1 MCGSYDVS
9 IPHVLA
15 VRQQRPQ
22 FPNMQRRLQRRRRE
36 QHHDFRCPTHRRK
49 QHSHHQP
56 QQPVQKK
63 RQHDQS
69 FSIRSTHASRFQPRR
84 CRLCLRRHRSC
95 LRQIPWTQTRSVVR
109 FKTNIELI
117 KRWLVNVLVFLFW
130 LMKVFLGR
138 KKNTS
143 CSCWDCNRLVEV
155 IGEEFLEALLKLV
168 HQLRWQV
175 MLRSISSAVIIRIAA
190 AGDLVS
196 LISPPIQ

>member
-1 MCGSYDVS
+1 MCETEDVS
-9 IPHVLA
+9 IPHVLS

-22 FPNMQRRLQRRRRE
+22 LSNMQRRMQRRRRRE
-36 QHHDFRCPTHRRK
+36 QHHDFRRSTHRRN
-49 QHSHHQP
+49 QHSHQP
-56 QQPVQKK
+56 HQPVQKK

-69 FSIRSTHASRFQPRR
+69 LSIRSTHASRFQRR
-84 CRLCLRRHRSC
+84 GRRICLRRHRSC
-95 LRQIPWTQTRSVVR
+95 LRQIPRTQARSVV
-109 FKTNIELI
+109 KLKMNIKLI
-117 KRWLVNVLVFLFW
+117 KWLLISVLFW

-155 IGEEFLEALLKLV
+155 IGEEFLEALLKLA
-168 HQLRWQV
+168 HQRRWQV
-175 MLRSISSAVIIRIAA
+175 MLRNISSAVITRTAA